1 VIDLLAWVLVASVL
15 VFSLLRSLLSVV
27 AGAALVVGALVVV
40 LLLWALLPE
49 YGLLVALPIWIW
61 L

>member
-1 VIDLLAWVLVASVL
+1 MLDLLIYLVLASVL
-15 VFSLLRSLLSVV
+15 VFALLRRLLSVV
-27 AGAALVVGALVVV
+27 AGAALVVAALAAV
-40 LLLWALLPE
+40 LVGWSLLPE